1 MKYSRFNIAIPSGS
15 KVFVNNSK
23 TDYFVQVEQQLA
35 DLFNQCETD
44 PEQLHCKAPDFYNH
58 LLEHGF
64 IVSDDTDETSEIIH
78 KWEEEDNSQTVMHI
92 TVNPTLNCNLRCW
105 YCYEEHNAN
114 TLMTEDTI
122 TSVLNLFKQSFAQ
135 DRYKEYQL
143 SFFGG
148 EPLMCFNNV
157 VKPLLNQLSQIKP
170 ALKQVSL
177 HFTTNSTLLS
187 DGMLDFLKPWAPSF
201 QITIDG
207 NEFIHNMVKTIANRS
222 AYNVALTNI
231 RKILSNGLKVGIRLN
246 YTAKTLKT
254 FIDVLSDI
262 KSFTDDEKN
271 FCNISFHRIWQD
283 NKVPDTELDAQ
294 LNELENHF
302 REAGFYV
309 ISHSSNV
316 TGRCYADKP
325 NNITINYDGSIYM
338 CTAREFNAENSEGI
352 LNPDGTIVRNERYN
366 KRMAIRLGN
375 PQCQHCIIYPLC
387 HGGCSQHKLESNI
400 TDGCYKGYTEQD
412 KIDFATKRIRDIINE
427 HNTTI

>member
-1 MKYSRFNIAIPSGS
+1 MKYSRFNIAVPSGT
-15 KVFVNNSK
+15 KVFVYNSK
-23 TDYFVQVEQQLA
+23 TDYFVQVEPQLA
-35 DLFNQCETD
+35 DLFNQCEST
-44 PEQLHCKAPDFYNH
+44 PEQLHCKAPNFYNL

-64 IVSDDTDETSEIIH
+64 IVSDNTDETSEIIH
-78 KWEEEDNSQTVMHI
+78 NWEEEDNSHTVMHI
-92 TVNPTLNCNLRCW
+92 TLNPTLNCNLRCW

-148 EPLMCFNNV
+148 EPLLCFNNV
-157 VKPLLNQLSQIKP
+157 VKPLLNKLSQIKP
-170 ALKQVSL
+170 ASKQVSL
-177 HFTTNSTLLS
+177 HFTTNSTLLN
-187 DGMLDFLKPWAPSF
+187 DEMLNFLKPWVPSF

-222 AYNVALTNI
+222 AYNIALSNI

-283 NKVPDTELDAQ
+283 NKVPNTELDAQ
-294 LNELENHF
+294 LNELEELF
-302 REAGFYV
+302 RGVGFYV

-325 NNITINYDGSIYM
+325 NNITINYDGSIYICVPQGSLM
-338 CTAREFNAENSEGI
+338 QKTARAHSI
-352 LNPDGTIVRNERYN
+352 LMV
-366 KRMAIRLGN
+366 
-375 PQCQHCIIYPLC
+375 Q
-387 HGGCSQHKLESNI
+387 
-400 TDGCYKGYTEQD
+400 
-412 KIDFATKRIRDIINE
+412 
-427 HNTTI
+427 